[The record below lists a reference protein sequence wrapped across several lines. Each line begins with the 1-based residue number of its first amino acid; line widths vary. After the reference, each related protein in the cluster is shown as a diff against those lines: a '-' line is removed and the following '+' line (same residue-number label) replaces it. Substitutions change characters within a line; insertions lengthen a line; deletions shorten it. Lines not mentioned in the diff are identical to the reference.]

1 MKHTTKTALAAT
13 TAALAAFI
21 CQPSAQAQ
29 TADSLIDKLVE
40 KGVLT
45 VKEGQALR
53 EESDKDFTRAYSA
66 KSGMPEWV
74 TAMKF
79 NGDLRLR
86 YDTTFGGGTTTFRT
100 NDRYRYRLRFGFNA
114 NLMDDMEVGFRLASG
129 DSGADPISTN
139 QSLGGNANKK
149 DIGIDM
155 AFAKWNAIN
164 SADWSLSLTGGKMEN
179 PFKFSDAVFDGDYTP
194 EGLAEE
200 IGFLI
205 TPDQKA
211 TLALGQ
217 FIIAD
222 NDAGEGYP
230 ALFVAQLRWDAKWT
244 EKWNTAM
251 AVGGYHFMNRDNLGA
266 ASAATA
272 PVATTTVRN
281 IQAGNAEVAV
291 SSTTIPTQQ
300 MMPFIANLSATYTL
314 ESAPYYAG
322 AFPIT
327 ALSEFIKNGAA
338 SEQNSAWQVGMVFG
352 KSGKKGTWEIS
363 SRYKDLGANA
373 VWSEMSD
380 SDFGAIPLAPR
391 AGYGAAANAY
401 YSGTGVRG
409 FVNKFTY
416 SPYDSL
422 AFTVAWFNTESVL
435 DTAATRARAN
445 RIQFDAVWKF

>member
-129 DSGADPISTN
+129 DAGQDPISTN
-139 QSLGGNANKK
+139 QTLGGNGNKK
-149 DIGIDM
+149 DITIDM
-155 AFAKWNAIN
+155 AFAKWNALN
-164 SADWSLSLTGGKMEN
+164 SADFGLSLTGGKFEN

-200 IGFLI
+200 ITFSLNA
-205 TPDQKA
+205 DQKA
-211 TLALGQ
+211 TLTLGQ

-230 ALFVAQLRWDAKWT
+230 AMFLAQLRWDSKWS
-244 EKWNTAM
+244 EKFSSM
-251 AVGGYHFMNRDNLGA
+251 AAIGGYNFVNRDSVGA
-266 ASAATA
+266 AAAAGVFPPPTA
-272 PVATTTVRN
+272 TFRSIQSGNSETTGT
-281 IQAGNAEVAV
+281 
-291 SSTTIPTQQ
+291 SPTEQ
-300 MMPFIANLSATYTL
+300 MMPFVANLSATYML

-338 SEQNSAWQVGMVFG
+338 SEQNSAWQIGMVFG

-363 SRYKDLGANA
+363 SRFKDLGANA
-373 VWSEMSD
+373 VWAEMTD
-380 SDFGAIPLAPR
+380 SDFGAIPAAPR
-391 AGYGAAANAY
+391 LGYGAAANAY

-422 AFTVAWFNTESVL
+422 ALTIQWFNTESVL